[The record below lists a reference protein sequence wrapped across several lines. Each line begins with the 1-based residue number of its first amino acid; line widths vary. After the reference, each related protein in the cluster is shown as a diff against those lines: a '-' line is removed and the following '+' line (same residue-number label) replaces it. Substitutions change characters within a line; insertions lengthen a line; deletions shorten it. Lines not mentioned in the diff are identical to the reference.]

1 MRKIFIN
8 EVNASRCNGYA
19 LASDCAIEEKDSAYA
34 SVEDMINSLQTEA
47 NAIAGD
53 LMSNELNPSPET
65 EMDRRYLIGKWDKL
79 NELIYD
85 LKKE

>member
-8 EVNASRCNGYA
+8 EVNASRCKGYA
-19 LASDCAIEEKDSAYA
+19 LASNYAIEEKDSAYV
-34 SVEDMINSLQTEA
+34 SVEDMINILQTEA

-53 LMSNELNPSPET
+53 LMSNEISPNG

>member
-19 LASDCAIEEKDSAYA
+19 LASINAIEEKDSAYV
-34 SVEDMINSLQTEA
+34 SVEDIIDTLQIEA

-53 LMSNELNPSPET
+53 LMSNEMSPSPNGEI
-65 EMDRRYLIGKWDKL
+65 DRRYAIGKWDKL
-79 NELIYD
+79 NELIYA
-85 LKKE
+85 LKN